1 MKKYISS
8 IPFDREDEAKATK
21 QAIKTT
27 FMLSQVLLNDKIS
40 PNIKEGSFNMNRF
53 IQV

>member
-1 MKKYISS
+1 MIEKRVHN
-8 IPFDREDEAKATK
+8 IPFDMEDEAKATK

-40 PNIKEGSFNMNRF
+40 PNIKEGSL